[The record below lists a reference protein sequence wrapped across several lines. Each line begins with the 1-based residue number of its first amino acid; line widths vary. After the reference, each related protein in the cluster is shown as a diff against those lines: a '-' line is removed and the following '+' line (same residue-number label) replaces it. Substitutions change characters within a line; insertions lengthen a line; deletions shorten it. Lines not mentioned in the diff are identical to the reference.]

1 LRLQLASARAHTHRL
16 KKQAAGVTVWTA
28 LMVLMSAA
36 VMVVMVA
43 ARAAVSLVI

>member
-1 LRLQLASARAHTHRL
+1 MMYSMADQQRL
-16 KKQAAGVTVWTA
+16 TVWTA

-36 VMVVMVA
+36 VIVVMVA